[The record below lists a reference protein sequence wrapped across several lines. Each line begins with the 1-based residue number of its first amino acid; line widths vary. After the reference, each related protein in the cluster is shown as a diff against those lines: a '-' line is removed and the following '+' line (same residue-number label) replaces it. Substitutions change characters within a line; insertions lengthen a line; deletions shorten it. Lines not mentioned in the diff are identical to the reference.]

1 VLASFSP
8 GPTVAH
14 SADETDESL
23 IARLGQADEG
33 ALRELHRRYA
43 SLVFTIAAR
52 LVGGTAAEEVV
63 QDVFMTLWRKSASF
77 DPARGSFRPW
87 IVQVARRHALNGL
100 RHTKGAA
107 SGDDGTL
114 EHIQDEA
121 VAPDE
126 ARWLIHRQA
135 AIRAAVDALPETQR
149 RALSLAFF
157 DELTH
162 EQIAKVLGTRV
173 GTTKTRIRLALKRL
187 APALLAVAAAGA
199 AVILVWRR
207 EERTTRDEE
216 ALKMVTSSDVLALRL
231 AATSLAP
238 PEAHGT
244 YRARSGARVA
254 VLTTSHLPALTGAD
268 TYVAWVRRGE
278 VWRRLGSSEVE
289 SDGRSVL
296 VSAIEPEGSR
306 PDEVRVTREASADGV
321 APHGPAVLVWSAE
334 AAPPR

>member
-1 VLASFSP
+1 MPASSP
-8 GPTVAH
+8 GPTLAC

-43 SLVFTIAAR
+43 SLVFTVAAR
-52 LVGGTAAEEVV
+52 LVGGAAAEEVV

-77 DPARGSFRPW
+77 DPARGSLRPW

-100 RHTKGAA
+100 RRTKGDA
-107 SGDDGTL
+107 SGDDGML
-114 EHIQDEA
+114 EHIEDDG

-162 EQIAKVLGTRV
+162 EQVAQVLGTRV

-187 APALLAVAAAGA
+187 APVLLAVVAVGA
-199 AVILVWRR
+199 VVILVWRR
-207 EERTTRDEE
+207 EERTTLDED
-216 ALKMVTSSDVLALRL
+216 ALKMVTASDVLPLRL

-254 VLTTSHLPALTGAD
+254 VLTTSHLAALAGAD

-278 VWRRLGSSEVE
+278 VWRRLGRAEIE

-296 VSAIEPEGSR
+296 VSAIEPDGSA
-306 PDEVRVTREASADGV
+306 PDEVRVTREATADGA
-321 APHGPAVLVWSAE
+321 APRGPAVLVWSAGP
-334 AAPPR
+334 ASPR